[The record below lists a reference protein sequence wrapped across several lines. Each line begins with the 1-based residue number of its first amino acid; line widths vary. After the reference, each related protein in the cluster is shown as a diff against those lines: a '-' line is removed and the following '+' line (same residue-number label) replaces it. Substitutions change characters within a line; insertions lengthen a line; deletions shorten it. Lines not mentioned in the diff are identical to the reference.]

1 MILELDCG
9 NSFIKWR
16 VLDADSANASSEGVV
31 GSDLALIESLVAL
44 PGLLLTRCRLVSV
57 RALEETSKLVAVLH
71 EAFGVAVS
79 CAAPAREMAGVR
91 NGYEDFERLGL
102 DRWLAMLGGFKLAH
116 GACLVLDFGT
126 AATADFIAAD
136 GEHLGGFICPGMPLM
151 RNQLRTHTR
160 KIRYD
165 DAAAERALERLSPG
179 RTTVEAVERGC
190 TLMLRGFVL
199 TQLELARSYWG
210 DDFTVFLTGGTPIWW
225 QVQCRKPDSFRIW
238 FLSVWRWLVLCPE
251 VIMRWLFLLLLVLNA
266 FYYIWHQQE
275 APLRAKD
282 VTPLSLYKGGQQD
295 IRLLSESSDAV
306 VRRDRAKAAEAQNT
320 CLYIGGFAD
329 QRQAQWV
336 EQRLTS
342 LDIKAKLQLLN
353 TAEASGYWLRV
364 APESRRLAEDLPFEN
379 LAKEFNELKHKIMLC
394 EGVASLE

>member
-16 VLDADSANASSEGVV
+16 VLELDKAHVFAEGVV
-31 GSDLALIESLVAL
+31 GSDIALIESLLAL
-44 PGLLLTRCRLVSV
+44 ASLTLKHCRLVSV
-57 RALEETSKLVAVLH
+57 RASEETSELVAALVDT
-71 EAFGVAVS
+71 FGVAVV
-79 CAAPAREMAGVR
+79 CAASSRQMAGVR

-102 DRWLAMLGGFKLAH
+102 DRWLAMLGGFQLAS

-165 DAAAERALERLSPG
+165 DVSAERALECLVPG

-210 DDFTVFLTGGTPIWW
+210 SDFSVFLTGGDAELI
-225 QVQCRKPDSFRIW
+225 
-238 FLSVWRWLVLCPE
+238 
-251 VIMRWLFLLLLVLNA
+251 
-266 FYYIWHQQE
+266 
-275 APLRAKD
+275 
-282 VTPLSLYKGGQQD
+282 
-295 IRLLSESSDAV
+295 SDAV
-306 VRRDRAKAAEAQNT
+306 PGA
-320 CLYIGGFAD
+320 
-329 QRQAQWV
+329 
-336 EQRLTS
+336 RLVPD
-342 LDIKAKLQLLN
+342 LVFV
-353 TAEASGYWLRV
+353 G
-364 APESRRLAEDLPFEN
+364 LAMACPL
-379 LAKEFNELKHKIMLC
+379 
-394 EGVASLE
+394 S